1 MKFMI
6 MPVPNQFKGYAG
18 GQTVIQWPL
27 STKNAKTAH
36 NLQVHLW
43 WKEQKR
49 TPSNICSE
57 KLCEML
63 AQTRKSKQL
72 AYIGNNINWTVSE
85 VWALNKDDSHDQTSW
100 SVSDKKQRPL
110 STCKKPKLHATFK
123 EVTEKYFRLVVN
135 GTKKN
140 TFKQRL
146 GEIVYLPRQEN

>member
-57 KLCEML
+57 KLWEML
-63 AQTRKSKQL
+63 AQTWKSKQL

-110 STCKKPKLHATFK
+110 HAKSQNCTPPSKKSLRSTLDLWWMELKRTPSNSAL
-123 EVTEKYFRLVVN
+123 EK
-135 GTKKN
+135 
-140 TFKQRL
+140 
-146 GEIVYLPRQEN
+146 